1 MDVLSGTLQIKQS
14 CGRFNPPNLT
24 VFTLQKE
31 TIKRQSSNPK
41 LQIIPTMSEKSGEW
55 FL

>member
-31 TIKRQSSNPK
+31 TIKRQSSNHK